1 MADDADFEAVEAI
14 ENSADTILVEHL
26 GASTW
31 WPAPSAAARSADP
44 GFMLLADGDTT
55 GKPLGFAHVLEVDT
69 IAHLEQLSV
78 LPEFGRRGYGR
89 RLVRAAA
96 HEAHLRGHKQLTLR
110 TFADVPWNAP
120 FYKKCGFAETEPETP
135 FHLDLLVAEEK
146 LGLSTLGKR
155 VQMTLRLR

>member
-1 MADDADFEAVEAI
+1 MADAGDFEAIEAI
-14 ENSADTILVEHL
+14 ENSADAILVEHL

-31 WPAPSAAARSADP
+31 WPAPSGAERGADS
-44 GFMLLADGDTT
+44 GFMLVAVGDTT
-55 GKPLGFAHVLEVDT
+55 GKPVGFAQVLEVDA

-78 LPEFGRRGYGR
+78 SPEFGRRGYGR

-110 TFADVPWNAP
+110 TFANVPWNAP
-120 FYKKCGFAETEPETP
+120 FYEECGFAETEPETR
-135 FHLDLLVAEEK
+135 FHLDLVVAEEK
-146 LGLSTLGKR
+146 LGLSTLGRR